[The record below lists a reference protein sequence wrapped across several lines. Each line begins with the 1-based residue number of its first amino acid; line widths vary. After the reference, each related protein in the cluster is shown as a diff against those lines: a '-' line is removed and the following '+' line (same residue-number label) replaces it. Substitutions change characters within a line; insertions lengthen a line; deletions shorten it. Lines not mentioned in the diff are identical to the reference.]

1 MNVLQAAIIALFYA
15 LGSTRWFVGY
25 LGTFTFTPMVL
36 GTAVGIVLGD
46 ATRGTLIGATL
57 QTIYLGITFYG
68 GAMPSDTRIA
78 TICATAFAIVSN
90 MEMEAAMAI
99 AVPFAALGVA
109 LDPVWRTINTSVW
122 GPFVDDAIEKLDL
135 KKIKFGCGWGP
146 FITGFLVSWPIVFVV
161 LYFGQGIVS
170 STVANMPAWLTQSLS
185 RMGGLLPALGFG
197 MYIRVIGTAKT
208 LPFFILG
215 FYLVKFF
222 NLSIFGIAVLAFIL
236 AYTLIY
242 AKQDQGMVTGG
253 DDDDD

>member
-1 MNVLQAAIIALFYA
+1 MNVLQAAIIALIYA
-15 LGSTRWFVGY
+15 LGSTRWFVGIM
-25 LGTFTFTPMVL
+25 GTFTFNPICL
-36 GTAVGIVLGD
+36 GPAVGLILGHPVE
-46 ATRGTLIGATL
+46 GTIIGATL

-109 LDPVWRTINTSVW
+109 LDPVWRTINTSLW
-122 GPFVDDAIEKLDL
+122 GPFVDDAIEKLDIG
-135 KKIKFGCGWGP
+135 KIKFGCGWGP
-146 FITGFLVSWPIVFVV
+146 FITGVLVSWPIVFVV

-170 STVANMPAWLTQSLS
+170 STVASMPAWLTTSLS

-215 FYLVKFF
+215 FYLMKFF
-222 NLSIFGIAVLAFIL
+222 NLKHWNVSQL
-236 AYTLIY
+236 
-242 AKQDQGMVTGG
+242 
-253 DDDDD
+253 